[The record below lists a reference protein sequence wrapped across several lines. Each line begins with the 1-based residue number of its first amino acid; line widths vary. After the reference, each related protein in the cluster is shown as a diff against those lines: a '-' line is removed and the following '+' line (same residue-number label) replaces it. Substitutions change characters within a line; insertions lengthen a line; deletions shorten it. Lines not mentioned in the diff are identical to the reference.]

1 MPFVLIGRNQ
11 ESRLRLETVSIE
23 FFVLAEDAAIH
34 VSQTLS
40 GQSGAYQTS
49 MIHTIHNGKFS
60 TELLQKSALLNVHR
74 ADLL

>member
-11 ESRLRLETVSIE
+11 ESRLRLATVSFE
-23 FFVLAEDAAIH
+23 FFVQAEDAAIH

-49 MIHTIHNGKFS
+49 MIHTIR
-60 TELLQKSALLNVHR
+60 EVQYR
-74 ADLL
+74 AILYVNTQ